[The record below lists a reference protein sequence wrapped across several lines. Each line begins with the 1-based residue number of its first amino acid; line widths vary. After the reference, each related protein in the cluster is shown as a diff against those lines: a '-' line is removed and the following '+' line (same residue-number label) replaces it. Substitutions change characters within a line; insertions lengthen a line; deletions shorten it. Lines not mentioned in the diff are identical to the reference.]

1 MRRGLPDPERFQDWV
16 TDEVL
21 SQIRQTGSFV
31 APPAL
36 LLMTEQVL
44 MTQQAA
50 PEQPCHG
57 ACAEQAH
64 DGARPGAGVH
74 RDLLA
79 DHRRR
84 RNRRRSLSLVLP
96 RCGRPRGQEQHEL
109 GHGVDL
115 QQRRHTCPA

>member
-1 MRRGLPDPERFQDWV
+1 MRRGPPDPEPFQDWV

-36 LLMTEQVL
+36 LLMIEQVL

-64 DGARPGAGVH
+64 
-74 RDLLA
+74 
-79 DHRRR
+79 
-84 RNRRRSLSLVLP
+84 
-96 RCGRPRGQEQHEL
+96 GRPAPG
-109 GHGVDL
+109 
-115 QQRRHTCPA
+115 RRAS